1 MIFLQRNS
9 YMKILLTIFVLFF
22 SSSVL
27 AETIN
32 LKCKVNET
40 NSSINAKVNIDEGFM
55 EFGWIKYDITSV
67 TDEYITGFQTE
78 DVGGDIWVLNRID
91 GNYLRSFNWI
101 TCVDNNCEKKR
112 ELDAGIFSGNCNKK
126 LL

>member
-1 MIFLQRNS
+1 
-9 YMKILLTIFVLFF
+9 
-22 SSSVL
+22 
-27 AETIN
+27 
-32 LKCKVNET
+32 
-40 NSSINAKVNIDEGFM
+40 M